1 MSDAYQ
7 GQQTVVDPSDARSVD
22 VDSGAHNALNDC
34 SHDVQYV
41 DSHTVFAPHN
51 CYHFMYASIPMK
63 HLLLSIVSMLVMS
76 ATMIAQQTKTGSTF
90 GDAPSAGKPVTL
102 SAAVTG
108 KSFNAPLQLTATV
121 REVCQKKGCWMIMA
135 DGKTTVRV
143 TFKDYGFFVP
153 KDLAGRSV
161 LVEGVLTETVIS
173 EADAR
178 HYAEDAGKPKAEI
191 AKIKGDQRELGFEAM
206 GVKVVQ

>member
-1 MSDAYQ
+1 
-7 GQQTVVDPSDARSVD
+7 
-22 VDSGAHNALNDC
+22 
-34 SHDVQYV
+34 
-41 DSHTVFAPHN
+41 
-51 CYHFMYASIPMK
+51 MK
-63 HLLLSIVSMLVMS
+63 HILLSILSMLVFS
-76 ATMIAQQTKTGSTF
+76 ATMAAQQTATGSTY
-90 GDAPSAGKPVTL
+90 GDTPTAGKPVAL
-102 SAAVTG
+102 AAAVAA
-108 KSFNAPLQLTATV
+108 KSFDAPMQLTATV
-121 REVCQKKGCWMIMA
+121 REVCQKKGCWMILA

-191 AKIKGDQRELGFEAM
+191 AKIKGDQRELGFEAT
-206 GVKVVQ
+206 GVRVVQ